1 MNALF
6 SALLGLI
13 QGITE
18 FLPVSSSA
26 HLAIF
31 QNIWNIN
38 PGLLLDIG
46 VHFGTALAVII
57 VYRGYIWK
65 IISEFFLSLIRI
77 VREKSKVKYEF
88 SNSKGFRFVILLII
102 TSIPAAIA
110 GFFLEDK
117 IVAMFESMK
126 LIGIAL
132 IITGILLWASDKL
145 KRGEKK
151 DILQVSPK
159 NALVIGIA
167 QAIAVFPGISRSGMT
182 ITASLASGLD
192 RSLAANYSFI
202 ASLPIIIGAM
212 LSQLIGGALEAFT
225 MGMGVLLIGIFVA
238 FISGLV
244 AIKFVKK
251 LVVSNKYRYFSFY
264 LWIVGILLII
274 FG

>member
-1 MNALF
+1 MNAIF

-31 QNIWNIN
+31 QNIWNVN
-38 PGLLLDIG
+38 PGLILDIG
-46 VHFGTALAVII
+46 VHLGTSFAVII
-57 VYRGYIWK
+57 VYRSFIWK
-65 IISEFFLSLIRI
+65 VISEFFSSISRI
-77 VREKSKVKYEF
+77 VKGESKIKAEF
-88 SNSKGFRFVILLII
+88 SNSSGFRFTILLVI
-102 TSIPAAIA
+102 TTIPAALV
-110 GFFLEDK
+110 GFLFEDK
-117 IVAMFESMK
+117 IAAMFESMK

-132 IITGILLWASDKL
+132 IITGIILWASDKI

-151 DILQVSPK
+151 EILQVSPK
-159 NALVIGIA
+159 NAFVIGIA

-182 ITASLASGLD
+182 ICASLASGLD

-212 LSQLIGGALEAFT
+212 LSQLIGGALETFT
-225 MGMGVLLIGIFVA
+225 MGIGVLLLGIFVA

-251 LVVSNKYRYFSFY
+251 LVASNKYRYFSFY
-264 LWIVGILLII
+264 LWIVGALLII